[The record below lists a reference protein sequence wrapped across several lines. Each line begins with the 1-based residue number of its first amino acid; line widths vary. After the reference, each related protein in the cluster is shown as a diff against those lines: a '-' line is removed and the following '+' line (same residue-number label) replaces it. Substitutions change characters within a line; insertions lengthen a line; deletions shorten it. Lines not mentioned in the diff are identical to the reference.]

1 MVGTQ
6 LRSPEDVVAH
16 FSVGSSPVFLPQMQP
31 QLTLVPKMQAAG
43 VTLWEERSVRSQPFH
58 NHLLVGS
65 GRGTVQLSAAI
76 SLLALMPFCFL
87 WGRPRDG
94 PCLT

>member
-16 FSVGSSPVFLPQMQP
+16 FSVGSSPVFLTQMQP

-43 VTLWEERSVRSQPFH
+43 VTVVW
-58 NHLLVGS
+58 LLPGVDANVAFEG
-65 GRGTVQLSAAI
+65 L
-76 SLLALMPFCFL
+76 
-87 WGRPRDG
+87 
-94 PCLT
+94 

>member
-16 FSVGSSPVFLPQMQP
+16 FSVGGSPVFLTQMKP

-43 VTLWEERSVRSQPFH
+43 VTVVW
-58 NHLLVGS
+58 LLPGVDANVAFEG
-65 GRGTVQLSAAI
+65 L
-76 SLLALMPFCFL
+76 
-87 WGRPRDG
+87 
-94 PCLT
+94 